1 MFSGIVES
9 LAMIESIH
17 SNQDSK
23 EFIINSHL
31 SSDLSIGQSLSH
43 NGVCLTV
50 TKFDKSTYGVT
61 VVSETLQR
69 SNLGLLREGSY
80 LNLERSLK
88 IGDFLDGHLVQGH
101 VDQTAVCIE
110 TPQDKGPGLYRFEC
124 YHPPKFP
131 IIEKGSICLDG
142 ISFTVVDTAD
152 SQFSIYIIPY
162 SYQSTNMQF
171 IERGTQV
178 NIEFDIIGKYIT
190 KLYERKKGTS
200 SNDD

>member
-9 LAMIESIH
+9 MGIIESIH
-17 SNQDSK
+17 SSQNSK

-31 SSDLSIGQSLSH
+31 SSELTIGQSISH

-50 TKFDKSTYGVT
+50 TKFDQSTYGVT
-61 VVSETLQR
+61 AISETLQR
-69 SNLGLLREGSY
+69 SNLGLLGKGSY

-88 IGDFLDGHLVQGH
+88 MGDPLDGHLVQGH
-101 VDQTAVCIE
+101 VDQIAVCIE
-110 TPQDKGPGLYRFEC
+110 TPQKKGPGLYRFEC
-124 YHPPKFP
+124 HHPPKFP

-171 IERGTQV
+171 LERGTQV

-190 KLYERKKGTS
+190 KLYEREKGTS